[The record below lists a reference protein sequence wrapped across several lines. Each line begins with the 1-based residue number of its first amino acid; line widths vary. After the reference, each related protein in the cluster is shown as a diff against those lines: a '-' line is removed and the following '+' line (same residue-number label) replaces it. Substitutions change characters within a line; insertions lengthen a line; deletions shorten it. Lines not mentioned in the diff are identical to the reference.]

1 MYRNMTLGIAL
12 LWSSCA
18 LAADDAALHYKLG
31 TGDQIRIQV
40 FGEDD
45 LTLELR
51 VGDSG
56 RVSYPFL
63 GDVQVAGLT
72 LAELERAIVDGLKP
86 DYLLDPSVNVSVVEY
101 RPFFIYGEVNKPGGY
116 PFQPGLT
123 VEKAVALAEGFTE
136 RASRTR
142 IVVVHDDDPRREKR
156 QAAIGTAL
164 RPGDTVTI
172 EQSFF

>member
-1 MYRNMTLGIAL
+1 MFRTLIIGGAL
-12 LWSSCA
+12 LGA
-18 LAADDAALHYKLG
+18 LTAMAAEDTAVHYKLG

-45 LTLELR
+45 LTLETR

-56 RVSYPFL
+56 KVSYPFV
-63 GDVQVAGLT
+63 GDVQVAGLS
-72 LAELERAIVDGLKP
+72 LAELERTIVAGLKP

-101 RPFFIYGEVNKPGGY
+101 RPFFIYGEVKKPGGY

-136 RASRTR
+136 RASRNR
-142 IVVVHDDDPRREKR
+142 IVVVHDDDPAGTKQDAR
-156 QAAIGTAL
+156 INTAL